1 MVYLGPWSFSRHTK
15 SGTCVVSLATIIQNG
30 VSVANVVTSSLQSTI
45 THAAY
50 ASDDGYGS
58 PTYSTGVERTAIV
71 ERRQKFVR
79 TNDGQE
85 KLSLAKLTFPYPV
98 TITEQDK
105 ITLPDSTVMP
115 ILKID
120 GVVDPT
126 TNAEYMVEVEL
137 G

>member
-1 MVYLGPWSFSRHTK
+1 M
-15 SGTCVVSLATIIQNG
+15 SLATILQNG
-30 VSVANVVTSSLQSTI
+30 ISVANTITTSLQATI
-45 THAAY
+45 THAAFS
-50 ASDDGYGS
+50 SDDGYGKA
-58 PTYSTGVERTAIV
+58 TYATGVERKAIV
-71 ERRQKFVR
+71 ERRQKYVR
-79 TNDGQE
+79 TEAGDE

-98 TITEQDK
+98 TINERDK

-126 TNAEYMVEVEL
+126 TNAEYLVEVEL